1 METLETQMERIE
13 AENKRLQQENEYL
26 LQQTSSLSQE
36 NSELRQRLG
45 LDQTV
50 GVAVKKEIGSPV
62 ESAALNNV
70 LPQQEQIRALCQL
83 TTSCMAY
90 LVTVR
95 YVRYI
100 TRMNSIRVFINIISN
115 ILELEK

>member
-45 LDQTV
+45 LDPAC
-50 GVAVKKEIGSPV
+50 VAVKKEIGSPV
-62 ESAALNNV
+62 ESAVLNNV

-95 YVRYI
+95 YVTNKRI
-100 TRMNSIRVFINIISN
+100 
-115 ILELEK
+115 EQ